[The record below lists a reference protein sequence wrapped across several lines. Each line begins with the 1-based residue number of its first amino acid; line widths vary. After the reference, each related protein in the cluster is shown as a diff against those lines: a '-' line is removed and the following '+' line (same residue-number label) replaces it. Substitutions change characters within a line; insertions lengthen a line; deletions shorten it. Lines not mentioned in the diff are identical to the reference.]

1 MAKAISKPVVLAV
14 ALGLTFGGSFS
25 VGAPAFAQGIQN
37 APQLA
42 EGTPAASTIPTGRNF
57 SLTIHKRV
65 NSQTLRN
72 ATGQE
77 DQQVGGEPLQGAR
90 FTIRKLAGDVRTQA
104 GLQSLVKKTNDYNRT
119 QTPTELTDDDFADV
133 ATEERVTGT
142 DGTIEYSNLEP
153 GAYLVTET
161 QTPTVSEGEAR
172 AYVPSRPFI
181 VMVPMTTPNGD
192 GWNSNVHVYPKN
204 SEARVEKQVV
214 DANKHAETSGE
225 SQATSNVKYTLDG
238 IIPAAPQGRQLR
250 DFKLTDSSNSAE
262 LRFGANFVKSVKRI
276 PAGGNESDAVELGAE
291 SYTVSAVSAD
301 NLPSNKTNIAQGA
314 DQAFNVVVAN
324 PAAAGLQ
331 PGDTL
336 RVEVEATLL
345 QAPDQNIENSVNESG
360 LFRAPEQGVDDT
372 PFDTPNDKVV
382 THIGKIRVVK
392 FEEGTEDTENPVK
405 LAGAEFELFNCADRN
420 AVLRKGVTNASG
432 ELLFEGIHVSDWVN
446 NDVPG
451 QNVNYCL
458 QETKAPEGYT
468 KINGV
473 IENIE
478 LLRKDEGQI
487 VTGEEGAQQT
497 VTVRLKSLNV
507 SNRPSSDVPVLPSTG
522 GMGILLVAL
531 LGLGIIAGGVY
542 AARRNSAKA

>member
-1 MAKAISKPVVLAV
+1 MAKAISKPLALAV
-14 ALGLTFGGSFS
+14 AVGLTLGGSFG
-25 VGAPAFAQGIQN
+25 VGAPAFAQEIQN

-42 EGTPAASTIPTGRNF
+42 ENTPAASTIPAGDNF

-77 DQQVGGEPLQGAR
+77 DQEVGGEPLQGAK
-90 FTIRKLAGDVRTQA
+90 FTVRKLKGDIRNQA
-104 GLQSLVKKTNDYNRT
+104 TLAQLTKKANAFN
-119 QTPTELTDDDFADV
+119 TPHSSEQLAEDDFDGAALNEIETGADGK
-133 ATEERVTGT
+133 AEF
-142 DGTIEYSNLEP
+142 SNLAA

-161 QTPTVSEGEAR
+161 ETPSVGENDAR

-181 VMVPMTTPNGD
+181 VFVPMTNPGGN

-204 SEARVEKQVV
+204 SEARVQKTVV
-214 DANKHAETSGE
+214 DANQHAETGGE

-238 IIPAAPQGRQLR
+238 VIPAAPQGRQLR

-276 PAGGNESDAVELGAE
+276 PAGGTEDNAVELSAE
-291 SYTVSAVSAD
+291 NYTVSAVSAD
-301 NLPSNKTNIAQGA
+301 NLPTNKTNIAQGA
-314 DQAFNVVVAN
+314 DQAFNVVVAD
-324 PAAAGLQ
+324 PTTAGLK

-360 LFRAPEQGVDDT
+360 IFRDPAQDVDDT
-372 PFDTPNDKVV
+372 TFDTPNDKVV
-382 THIGKIRVVK
+382 THIGKIRVIK
-392 FEEGTEDTENPVK
+392 FEEGTEDAENPVK
-405 LAGAEFELFNCADRN
+405 LAGAEFELFNCANPDT
-420 AVLRKGVTNASG
+420 VLRKGATNESG

-446 NDVPG
+446 NEAPG

-458 QETKAPEGYT
+458 RETKAPEGYT
-468 KINGV
+468 KINDV

-478 LLRKDEGQI
+478 LLRTDEGQI

-507 SNRPSSDVPVLPSTG
+507 SNRPTSDVPVLPSTG

-531 LGLGIIAGGVY
+531 LGVGIIAGGVY